1 MMHGKYSMNVAA
13 GVFSSGYLG
22 ANAILLFFL
31 GWMAV
36 INLLGFFMILDDCK
50 RMKEHRMRL
59 SPRQFTLNVLLGGAP
74 GQVLGMVVLRH
85 TPDAAMTLLVM
96 LLLMTLQIWSVV
108 YFTSSEG
115 QRKLRE
121 WSPARARED
130 WNETVRDA
138 KSFLHTIDSDT
149 REDMARP
156 GTNGE

>member
-36 INLLGFFMILDDCK
+36 INLLGFFMILDVRK

-138 KSFLHTIDSDT
+138 KSFLHTNDSDT